1 MIQVFLLSLVAQFG
15 NTTYQNGDIGLKIDL
30 PAESTV
36 SGTSKNPP
44 FCMISSSNPMNMW
57 HLRLERGINPNAKTA
72 KELLH
77 VPQLGEHASKISTI
91 ENNAM
96 RAGDLEGWLHV
107 FLSNDGQPTPLI
119 MVQFALPT
127 NGDQFIL
134 ATARFS
140 RTSWDRNS
148 KMILECMQTIRPLD
162 PVALIQGKLAALEH
176 AASVLDAIS
185 KESLSALIGFHEWRR
200 IQSKLDGGSTYEDIG
215 YALVQVSAGN
225 REEIEIRDGQEELE
239 KTGLIVTVRSRLV
252 PNIETGVVM
261 DAFGRYWVSWDGEES
276 RWSNRV
282 TKWLEKA
289 KATESETGIRN
300 RPEIGSPKSRLI
312 VLQQDLTSDV
322 IKPPFKALAEDPWL
336 PRALV
341 WILGPFLSS
350 SDHDEQFMW
359 MTYENSGG
367 SSKIVTR
374 VDSLHQNDDE
384 SWTVDTKVGEG
395 EVTLWSTFNEDGS
408 LLTQTQKNG
417 AVVTGATHDMLENIW
432 APRNLW

>member
-1 MIQVFLLSLVAQFG
+1 M
-15 NTTYQNGDIGLKIDL
+15 
-30 PAESTV
+30 
-36 SGTSKNPP
+36 
-44 FCMISSSNPMNMW
+44 
-57 HLRLERGINPNAKTA
+57 
-72 KELLH
+72 
-77 VPQLGEHASKISTI
+77 
-91 ENNAM
+91 
-96 RAGDLEGWLHV
+96 
-107 FLSNDGQPTPLI
+107 
-119 MVQFALPT
+119 
-127 NGDQFIL
+127 
-134 ATARFS
+134 
-140 RTSWDRNS
+140 
-148 KMILECMQTIRPLD
+148 
-162 PVALIQGKLAALEH
+162 
-176 AASVLDAIS
+176 
-185 KESLSALIGFHEWRR
+185 
-200 IQSKLDGGSTYEDIG
+200 
-215 YALVQVSAGN
+215 
-225 REEIEIRDGQEELE
+225 
-239 KTGLIVTVRSRLV
+239 
-252 PNIETGVVM
+252 
-261 DAFGRYWVSWDGEES
+261 SWDGEES

-300 RPEIGSPKSRLI
+300 RPEIGSPRSRLI

-322 IKPPFKALAEDPWL
+322 IKSPFKALAEDPWL

-350 SDHDEQFMW
+350 SGHDEQFMW
-359 MTYENSGG
+359 MTYENSGV

>member
-1 MIQVFLLSLVAQFG
+1 
-15 NTTYQNGDIGLKIDL
+15 
-30 PAESTV
+30 
-36 SGTSKNPP
+36 
-44 FCMISSSNPMNMW
+44 
-57 HLRLERGINPNAKTA
+57 
-72 KELLH
+72 
-77 VPQLGEHASKISTI
+77 
-91 ENNAM
+91 
-96 RAGDLEGWLHV
+96 
-107 FLSNDGQPTPLI
+107 
-119 MVQFALPT
+119 
-127 NGDQFIL
+127 
-134 ATARFS
+134 
-140 RTSWDRNS
+140 
-148 KMILECMQTIRPLD
+148 
-162 PVALIQGKLAALEH
+162 
-176 AASVLDAIS
+176 
-185 KESLSALIGFHEWRR
+185 
-200 IQSKLDGGSTYEDIG
+200 
-215 YALVQVSAGN
+215 
-225 REEIEIRDGQEELE
+225 
-239 KTGLIVTVRSRLV
+239 
-252 PNIETGVVM
+252 
-261 DAFGRYWVSWDGEES
+261 DGEES

-322 IKPPFKALAEDPWL
+322 IKPPFKALAEEPWL

-350 SDHDEQFMW
+350 SGHDEQFMW

-417 AVVTGATHDMLENIW
+417 AVVTGATHDMLENVW